1 MATLG
6 DYFRNASNLFK
17 STKQKEKEK
26 ARERR
31 QATRRAEMALD
42 DVKQKLKELDRDGK
56 KAWDRA
62 REALQGG
69 RKAAAQRELT
79 AYRAKQVLASKIDQ
93 KRFVFEQKLTDME
106 MAKTDVAFTDA
117 LRTMATVVDI
127 DPETVDDVLLE
138 VDTKS
143 REQGEVDRLWQKEY
157 RQQMEG
163 VQDGLEDFVPTLD
176 DLSKQ
181 LEDEVAEDVGT
192 SESSAEER
200 ELGDQISEGRERIHN
215 LLDEEGKGK

>member
-26 ARERR
+26 TRERR

-42 DVKQKLKELDRDGK
+42 DVKQKLKDLDRDGK
-56 KAWDRA
+56 QAWARA
-62 REALQGG
+62 CEALQDG

-79 AYRAKQVLASKIDQ
+79 AYRAKQILASKIDQ

-117 LRTMATVVDI
+117 LRAMAVVVDI
-127 DPETVDDVLLE
+127 DPEKVDDVLLE

-143 REQGEVDRLWQKEY
+143 QEQGEVDRLWQKEY
-157 RQQMEG
+157 RRQMEG
-163 VQDGLEDFVPTLD
+163 VQDGLEDFVPSLE
-176 DLSKQ
+176 DLAKQ
-181 LEDEVAEDVGT
+181 LEDEVAEEVGT
-192 SESSAEER
+192 R
-200 ELGDQISEGRERIHN
+200 EGGTDTHELVDQISEGRQRIQN
-215 LLDEEGKGK
+215 LLDEEGKSK